1 MAAVS
6 ITVNIGD
13 GASARLWTDSWASV
27 GPLCHYAPNL
37 AFFARSASLLGAKE
51 LWKTKA
57 PARVKFFFWLAL
69 HHRLWTAERR
79 KRHGLQDDDAC
90 VLCGQESETADHLF
104 IGCVLTR
111 EVWFALLAPLGLT
124 VLAPG
129 HTEDATSWW
138 LRQRLRIDAAGRP
151 AFDSMILLI
160 SWVIWKE
167 RNSRTFSR
175 DAAGI
180 QELRL
185 KVQDADDW
193 VKAGFKMLSVFTP
206 YWSQN

>member
-1 MAAVS
+1 MF
-6 ITVNIGD
+6 GD
-13 GASARLWTDSWASV
+13 G
-27 GPLCHYAPNL
+27 PLMAVL
-37 AFFARSASLLGAKE
+37 GVVRVQGFFARSASLLGAKE

-79 KRHGLQDDDAC
+79 KKHGLQDDDPC
-90 VLCGQESETADHLF
+90 VLCGQESETPDHLF

-129 HTEDATSWW
+129 HTEDATSRW

-167 RNSRTFSR
+167 RNSRNSR
-175 DAAGI
+175 ATSEGSRCR
-180 QELRL
+180 RL
-185 KVQDADDW
+185 GESRVQDALGIHSLL
-193 VKAGFKMLSVFTP
+193 VAKLGCIVIEL
-206 YWSQN
+206 